1 MDIPSLVVP
10 EGDRDQ
16 PAHLRSILATVP
28 DGMVVIDAA
37 GHILSFSATAERMF
51 GFSESEVLGENVST
65 LMPSPDRERH
75 DAYIERYLT
84 TGERH
89 IVGIGR
95 VTTARRRDGSTFP
108 IELAIGEAQTSQG
121 RVFTGFIRDLTE
133 RRATERTLHDLQD
146 ELAHVSRVSAV
157 GTLAAA
163 LAHELNQ
170 PLAAI
175 SNYMEGARDLVDSDN
190 PGDRVM
196 LREAMEQAAEQSV
209 RAGQIIR
216 RLRDFIAR
224 REGETRVESLKTLVS
239 EANAL
244 ALVGAPAS
252 DVEVRVMLDPS
263 CDAVLVDRIQIQQV
277 LLNLIR
283 NALDAM
289 ERQAVRRLEIASRP
303 VGDDMVQLTVVDS
316 GTGLSPDIAATLFE
330 PFRSSKSEGMGL
342 GLSICRTLI
351 EAHGGRIWVEPSV
364 SGGAAFH
371 ITLKQAGSGQRIPL
385 A

>member
-1 MDIPSLVVP
+1 MDMPSLVVP
-10 EGDRDQ
+10 EVDRDQ

-37 GHILSFSATAERMF
+37 GSILSFSATAERMF

-146 ELAHVSRVSAV
+146 ELAYVSRVSAV

-175 SNYMEGARDLVDSDN
+175 SNYMEGARDLVDSDD
-190 PGDRVM
+190 PGDRAM

-224 REGETRVESLKTLVS
+224 REGEMRVESLKTLVS

-244 ALVGAPAS
+244 ALVGAPAN

-263 CDAVLVDRIQIQQV
+263 CDAVLVDRIQVQQV

-289 ERQAVRRLEIASRP
+289 EGQAVRRLEIASKSL
-303 VGDDMVQLTVVDS
+303 GDDMVQLTVVDC
-316 GTGLSPDIAATLFE
+316 GTGLTPEIAATLFE

-351 EAHGGRIWVEPSV
+351 EAHGGRIWVEPAV

-371 ITLKQAGSGQRIPL
+371 ITLKQVGSGQRIPL
-385 A
+385 T